1 MGNLVLLKAVT
12 VPSSLP
18 PPQLMVTIADARAR
32 RDERCSLARPSALR

>member
-18 PPQLMVTIADARAR
+18 PPQLMVRIVDARAR
-32 RDERCSLARPSALR
+32 RDERCSLARPSAL